1 MYVNRDVTEM
11 QLNVQLQPLLGDY
24 LSFIPSETIK
34 NATECIR
41 NSYKSW
47 VILLVFPPGE
57 KKRARVRACAC
68 MCVCVCARACLCV
81 GPAYFTDSSLF
92 NFRLYGNMYKMR
104 GCAS

>member
-41 NSYKSW
+41 NSYKS
-47 VILLVFPPGE
+47 
-57 KKRARVRACAC
+57 
-68 MCVCVCARACLCV
+68 
-81 GPAYFTDSSLF
+81 
-92 NFRLYGNMYKMR
+92 
-104 GCAS
+104 